1 MSNYLEKAHSYKAYY
16 DLRQKIIK
24 EFKLHILDQIPYDLF
39 KIIYDKYGKDIEE
52 SDFARIILDVDY
64 IQFQKVKRG
73 DNGVVIIL
81 SFEYYIEN
89 DFWRIRKTILEK
101 EKTIFDNGLNYE
113 KVQMLH
119 DTYGEKF
126 SLEMFAEHVLG
137 INVNR
142 LEKLRY
148 NPNQR
153 TEVTDISLEQIT
165 YIQETRKLIASDSNV
180 FIRQPIK
187 YDRLQELYKKYCPD
201 QIIDERTFAI
211 RVLAIASDNMYRII
225 HNNHAKE
232 TKIFSNF
239 PIEFTQLS
247 LLRRRIIEENEFTF
261 LQELSADIIDSIYA
275 KYGSIYTKPLFLQEI
290 FDINILD
297 YNSAKRRKSS
307 IKILSDIKIEEIQGE
322 IREEEGLERNQLIS
336 KDKIE
341 EIYSKYGKGFDKKDF
356 CICIL
361 GISNEEYCQIN
372 EIENVKIFGVPNEKI
387 EQYIKGN
394 KGKIKSHNT
403 GKKYP
408 QKEDESYSEAIK
420 AALEYYYAGKPEA
433 EKKERKKEVEGR
445 RHAERVKQI
454 LDRIKEKKQEIYVA
468 AYNAKRG
475 VFITEEELLGKKET
489 KREYTRKKI
498 IEIGNTVLSLEN
510 YMDVEDIIN
519 FFYLC
524 NKYHVYDIVIE
535 FIKMSDLESKINSW
549 SEDDKT
555 RFRENMDEYKGFFLQ
570 KAWNNA
576 FVGEDEEKFIAA
588 EKKHVEKKIDFLCY
602 LILLSGKPE
611 QQDIQLIHQL
621 CKKYNKYK
629 TEFGFLDTCINNLDS
644 FSNKDNYWD
653 SKKKEWIKG
662 IMKQASKVYARGL
675 IRICIKEYNDLSEEN
690 ISKISQTTKLRVEEI
705 KELYE
710 EYKKQVDG
718 ETVGL

>member
-1 MSNYLEKAHSYKAYY
+1 MIDFLEKAHSYKAYY

-24 EFKLHILDQIPYDLF
+24 EFNLQILGKITYDSF
-39 KIIYDKYGKDIEE
+39 KIIYDKYGNDMKE

-64 IQFQKVKRG
+64 IQFKKVKRG
-73 DNGVVIIL
+73 EHGVTTIL
-81 SFEYYIEN
+81 SFEYYTEN

-101 EKTIFDNGLNYE
+101 EKTIFDRLNYK
-113 KVQMLH
+113 KVQMLY

-137 INVNR
+137 IHGNR
-142 LEKLRY
+142 LPKLRY
-148 NPNQR
+148 IPNQR

-165 YIQETRKLIASDSNV
+165 YIQETRKLIASDPNV

-211 RVLAIASDNMYRII
+211 RVLAIASDNMYSFIQ
-225 HNNHAKE
+225 NNHAKE

-239 PIEFTQLS
+239 PIESTQLS
-247 LLRRRIIEENEFTF
+247 SLRSRIIKENGFTF
-261 LQELSADIIDSIYA
+261 LQKLSVDIIDSIYE

-322 IREEEGLERNQLIS
+322 IREEEGLEGNQLIS

-361 GISNEEYCQIN
+361 GISIEEYCQIN
-372 EIENVKIFGVPNEKI
+372 EIENVEIYGVPNEKI

-408 QKEDESYSEAIK
+408 PEEDKSYSKEIE
-420 AALEYYYAGKPEA
+420 AALKDYYKRKPKA
-433 EKKERKKEVEGR
+433 EQEKRKKEVEER

-454 LDRIKEKKQEIYVA
+454 LDRIKEKKQVIDA
-468 AYNAKRG
+468 AAHNAQRG
-475 VFITEEELLGKKET
+475 VFITKAELLGKKET
-489 KREYTRKKI
+489 EREYTRKKI
-498 IEIGNTVLSLEN
+498 IEIGNAVLSLEN
-510 YMDVEDIIN
+510 YMGVEDIIN

-524 NKYHVYDIVIE
+524 NKYHAYDIVIE
-535 FIKMSDLESKINSW
+535 FIKMSDLESKINNW

-576 FVGEDEEKFIAA
+576 FVGENEEKLIAS
-588 EKKHVEKKIDFLCY
+588 EKTYLENKIDFLCY

-611 QQDIQLIHQL
+611 KQDIQLIHQL
-621 CKKYNKYK
+621 CKKYIKYK
-629 TEFGFLDTCINNLDS
+629 TEFYFLDTCINNLDS

-653 SKKKEWIKG
+653 PKNREWIKG
-662 IMKQASKVYARGL
+662 LMEQASKVYARGL
-675 IRICIKEYNDLSEEN
+675 ISIYIRKYNELSEEN
-690 ISKISQTTKLRVEEI
+690 ISKISQTTKLRIEEI
-705 KELYE
+705 KKLYKELN
-710 EYKKQVDG
+710 G
-718 ETVGL
+718 IAVGD